1 MSTAPPAAAAPA
13 PKPATAAPGAV
24 AQVPPAV
31 MARWQT
37 LLLAELHRKKRYPG
51 AARGRIGTARV
62 AFTIDRAGHVLKRS
76 IATTSGS
83 AVLDEEA
90 LALLDRVSPLPA
102 PPPELAEAALSFVV
116 PVRFTK
122 GAEAR

>member
-1 MSTAPPAAAAPA
+1 PA
-13 PKPATAAPGAV
+13 PKPATAAPGAA

-31 MARWQT
+31 VARWQT

-122 GAEAR
+122 GADTR